1 MAIQKNK
8 RKKNEAQSNLAR
20 ILDGVVKTVV
30 NSMSAENP
38 KVMKF
43 GIRPVRKS
51 KTEMT
56 GRYKRH
62 KFCKTIKNLILLY
75 LINIGKKKKKKIN
88 S

>member
-1 MAIQKNK
+1 MAMHKNK
-8 RKKNEAQSNLAR
+8 RKKNAAQSNRAK

-51 KTEMT
+51 KKEMT
-56 GRYKRH
+56 ARYKRH

-75 LINIGKKKKKKIN
+75 LLYIGKKK
-88 S
+88 STPF